1 MKSFFNHA
9 LLILTVIAI
18 CCLAIFFR
26 GQLLAGYE
34 RTQLS
39 VPSEAAPLPS
49 VPVPASIRSYK
60 EEKVPQLSLPISNNQ
75 KKASWKAQNI
85 SDFADAPLEVRKRIK
100 DNISRGSE
108 KNTP

>member
-9 LLILTVIAI
+9 LLILAVIAI

-39 VPSEAAPLPS
+39 VPSEAVPTRS
-49 VPVPASIRSYK
+49 VPIPASIRSYK
-60 EEKVPQLSLPISNNQ
+60 EEKTEILPAPISNRQN
-75 KKASWKAQNI
+75 KVSWKAQNI
-85 SDFADAPLEVRKRIK
+85 SDFADAPLEIQKRIK
-100 DNISRGSE
+100 ENIRKGSE
-108 KNTP
+108 ESLP